1 MSGIPSALL
10 GTLLIA
16 ALMTFGDFLWAR
28 FITAHRAVWGVLHGL
43 LLCLAIGLYLG
54 TPRRRALAA
63 ALWGA
68 AIGVGAAVFFYVLA
82 PLLGYG
88 AMFPAWMAF
97 WIALAFLQ
105 GRGLGEPKA
114 SAREILVRGLVAA
127 VLSGLAFYAISGI
140 WTRPSPGGPDYPQHF
155 LSWTIAFLPGFLALG
170 LRRTAA
176 PPNADPA

>member
-1 MSGIPSALL
+1 MSGIPWAIL

-16 ALMTFGDFLWAR
+16 ALMTFGDFVWAR
-28 FITAHRAVWGVLHGL
+28 FIPAHRVVLGLLHGL
-43 LLCLAIGLYLG
+43 VLCLAIGFYLG
-54 TPRRRALAA
+54 IPRWRPFPA

-68 AIGVGAAVFFYVLA
+68 AIGLGAAVSFYGLVR
-82 PLLGYG
+82 LLGYG

-114 SAREILVRGLVAA
+114 PMREILVRGLLAA
-127 VLSGLAFYAISGI
+127 VASGLAFYAISGI
-140 WTRPSPGGPDYPQHF
+140 WTQPAPGGPDYPRHF
-155 LSWTIAFLPGFLALG
+155 LSWAFAFLPGFLALG

-176 PPNADPA
+176 RP